1 MWDMKK
7 LLLAAITSIALYCTK
22 ATAKLDMAPNA
33 VDDMY
38 KGCHKEVM
46 KIVHSDLLG
55 QELNNSMHFQKAW
68 NANTKCPM
76 LIPGGTKE
84 HTTAIMAYV
93 NGDAE
98 FTQTFDREVKT
109 MGVNVSTYERFKF
122 KSLHF
127 LLMDSLRLL
136 KPKDC
141 KIMYIF
147 TEKQHKLDIGAT
159 LSFGTFKITDLDY
172 EMGKKMN
179 DMDDLFL
186 LNITSCFYINL
197 TDPTCNLKKDMGLIS
212 PAEVFTVEKIYKR
225 KDKDEDTEYTEIV
238 LKHLNLTNSHNC
250 YFFSRSPADVST
262 LWLVSMLVALSLFF
276 AG

>member
-136 KPKDC
+136 KPKD
-141 KIMYIF
+141 Y
-147 TEKQHKLDIGAT
+147 
-159 LSFGTFKITDLDY
+159 
-172 EMGKKMN
+172 
-179 DMDDLFL
+179 
-186 LNITSCFYINL
+186 
-197 TDPTCNLKKDMGLIS
+197 MGLIS